1 MRYLIETNPENAML
15 IGAEIARWEKD
26 GKLSLIEKGDPI
38 EAIRK
43 DLIKIS
49 RAFETLEKLGIN
61 EDIMISYIRT
71 KGISIKM
78 IQDVLYH
85 QDQFFKKLG
94 VKK

>member
-38 EAIRK
+38 EAIK
-43 DLIKIS
+43 VDLLKIT

-61 EDIMISYIRT
+61 RDILIAYIRT
-71 KGISIKM
+71 KGIPMTTIRNV
-78 IQDVLYH
+78 IFYQDE
-85 QDQFFKKLG
+85 FFKKLG
-94 VKK
+94 VK